1 MVSVFFILVSQS
13 CMMGDNF
20 KKIEYQCP
28 QSYSIE
34 STLNDTIINLK
45 WWELI
50 DDEVLDTLITVAI
63 ENNKDVRVA
72 AERIE
77 MAKAN
82 LGYTAADQWP
92 SLVFGTDISVA
103 GIKGT
108 STSSF
113 AMFPQFNWEIGFWG
127 KYRRLNEA
135 AQADFLST
143 MYAKRMIQQ
152 SLISTVAATYFTIS
166 ANYEQLH
173 ITEQTLASRNS
184 ALLIMQDKYEGGMIS
199 QMDLNQ
205 AKIQRDI
212 AATKI
217 PKYKRAIELNKNA
230 LNILLGRFPQNIGQG
245 KPFSEQASELDV
257 PYGIPSTLLE
267 RRPDILQVEQAYH
280 SKLAQVGVAE
290 AVRFPSLNL
299 TGLLG
304 LASTDLTNLN
314 AFGLG
319 WSVGGTLLGP
329 VFQFGKNK
337 KRVEMA
343 QADANA
349 ALLNYEKT
357 VQQAFREVEDALVK
371 ISTYKEE
378 LVAMKSQT
386 KTAVESESLA
396 YIRYDEGSTTYLEV
410 LEQQRQSFSA
420 QLELSSVKLNLLN
433 SYIFLY
439 KALGG
444 GWISKTEEQKSTIK

>member
-1 MVSVFFILVSQS
+1 
-13 CMMGDNF
+13 
-20 KKIEYQCP
+20 
-28 QSYSIE
+28 
-34 STLNDTIINLK
+34 
-45 WWELI
+45 
-50 DDEVLDTLITVAI
+50 
-63 ENNKDVRVA
+63 
-72 AERIE
+72 
-77 MAKAN
+77 
-82 LGYTAADQWP
+82 
-92 SLVFGTDISVA
+92 
-103 GIKGT
+103 
-108 STSSF
+108 
-113 AMFPQFNWEIGFWG
+113 
-127 KYRRLNEA
+127 
-135 AQADFLST
+135 
-143 MYAKRMIQQ
+143 
-152 SLISTVAATYFTIS
+152 
-166 ANYEQLH
+166 
-173 ITEQTLASRNS
+173 
-184 ALLIMQDKYEGGMIS
+184 
-199 QMDLNQ
+199 
-205 AKIQRDI
+205 
-212 AATKI
+212 
-217 PKYKRAIELNKNA
+217 
-230 LNILLGRFPQNIGQG
+230 
-245 KPFSEQASELDV
+245 
-257 PYGIPSTLLE
+257 
-267 RRPDILQVEQAYH
+267 
-280 SKLAQVGVAE
+280 
-290 AVRFPSLNL
+290 
-299 TGLLG
+299 

>member
-1 MVSVFFILVSQS
+1 
-13 CMMGDNF
+13 MMGDNF
-20 KKIEYQCP
+20 KKIKYDGPEF
-28 QSYSIE
+28 YSLGV
-34 STLNDTIINLK
+34 TPNDTIVNLK

-50 DDEVLDTLITVAI
+50 DDDVLDTFIVVAI
-63 ENNKDVRVA
+63 QNNKDVRIA

-82 LGYTAADQWP
+82 LGYTSADQWP
-92 SLVFGTDISVA
+92 SLYFGTDVSA
-103 GIKGT
+103 SGIGGA
-108 STSSF
+108 SSSSF

-135 AQADFLST
+135 AQADFLVT
-143 MYAKRMIQQ
+143 NYAKRMIQL
-152 SLISTVAATYFTIS
+152 SLISTVATTYFTIS

-173 ITEQTLASRNS
+173 ITEQTLASRDS
-184 ALLIMQDKYEGGMIS
+184 ALVIMQDKFQGGLIS

-212 AATKI
+212 AATKV

-230 LNILLGRFPQNIGQG
+230 LNILLGRFPQNIEQG
-245 KPFSEQASELDV
+245 KSFSNQFYELDI
-257 PYGIPSTLLE
+257 PYGMPSALLE
-267 RRPDILQVEQAYH
+267 RRPDILQVEQMYH

-304 LASTDLTNLN
+304 LASTDLSSLN
-314 AFGLG
+314 SFGLG
-319 WSVGGTLLGP
+319 WSVGASLTGP
-329 VFQFGKNK
+329 IFQFGKNK
-337 KRVEMA
+337 RRVEMA

-349 ALLNYEKT
+349 AFINYEKT

-378 LVAMKSQT
+378 LTAMESQT
-386 KTAVESESLA
+386 KTAIESESLS
-396 YIRYDEGSTTYLEV
+396 YIRYEEGSTTYLEV

-420 QLELSSVKLNLLN
+420 QLELSTTKLNLLN

-444 GWISKTEEQKSTIK
+444 GW